1 LEALVWRQ
9 VITVSD
15 PGVAEDNLEVG
26 HLAGARRGGTGLLV
40 EGGISK
46 AAFRAH
52 VERILAPML
61 RGGQIAVIDNLT
73 QSLRTPR

>member
-1 LEALVWRQ
+1 LEELVWRQ
-9 VITVSD
+9 VITDSD

-26 HLAGARRGGTGLLV
+26 HLAGARRDGTGLQV

-46 AAFRAH
+46 AAFEAH
-52 VERILAPML
+52 VERILVPTL
-61 RGGQIAVIDNLT
+61 RGGQIAVMDNLT

>member
-9 VITVSD
+9 VITDSD
-15 PGVAEDNLEVG
+15 PDVAEDNLKVG
-26 HLAGARRGGTGLLV
+26 HLADARRDGTDLLV

-46 AAFRAH
+46 AGFEAH
-52 VERILAPML
+52 VERILVPTL
-61 RGGQIAVIDNLT
+61 RGGQIAVMDNLT